1 MPGWG
6 VYHEYQNFDV
16 EDPKQDVEADG
27 GLHRL
32 FESWAEK
39 TQPKVMFWY
48 HVILVFLTVTLVYT
62 IMILVAVIVL
72 AMVLLGFKDP
82 GGPVVGHQHQLQE
95 AGQASG
101 MLFTVQPVM
110 L

>member
-1 MPGWG
+1 M
-6 VYHEYQNFDV
+6 

-39 TQPKVMFWY
+39 TQLKVMFWY
-48 HVILVFLTVTLVYT
+48 HVILVFLTVIFVYT

-72 AMVLLGFKDP
+72 AMVLLAFKDH

-95 AGQASG
+95 APARSSR
-101 MLFTVQPVM
+101 MLFTAQPVM